1 MSRSCFGLVNQ
12 SLFSKELVPDFSI
25 DYDELKGHGNPD
37 KGFAEND
44 PHVAGVRNNP
54 QNEENFSKQFNK
66 TGCEWG

>member
-12 SLFSKELVPDFSI
+12 SLFSKELVLILI
-25 DYDELKGHGNPD
+25 DMMSCRVMGNPD